1 MVLFYLWSGA
11 APGSFQHPARSPEEI
26 AQPHCDRADL
36 KLGIWAVLSSDSTG
50 GVCVLVYSDV
60 CVMIEI
66 RDLKI

>member
-1 MVLFYLWSGA
+1 VSAAGGGA
-11 APGSFQHPARSPEEI
+11 ASGYFQHPARSPEES
-26 AQPHCDRADL
+26 AEPQCDRADL
-36 KLGIWAVLSSDSTG
+36 KLGILAVLSSDSTG